1 MNFRLDELKFDANGL
16 LPAIVQNAKTLEVLT
31 LAYVNEESLRRTI
44 TTSETWFWSR
54 SRNELWHKGETSG
67 HTQAVVDI
75 NLDCDQD
82 AIVMLVNPN
91 GPACHTG
98 AVSCFHNSLGDGQDI
113 TPGSAGGPPA
123 ELDNRW
129 AGAAG
134 PPALPVFS

>member
-44 TTSETWFWSR
+44 ATSETWFWSR

-82 AIVMLVNPN
+82 AIVILVNPN

-129 AGAAG
+129 AGAGG
-134 PPALPVFS
+134 PPALP